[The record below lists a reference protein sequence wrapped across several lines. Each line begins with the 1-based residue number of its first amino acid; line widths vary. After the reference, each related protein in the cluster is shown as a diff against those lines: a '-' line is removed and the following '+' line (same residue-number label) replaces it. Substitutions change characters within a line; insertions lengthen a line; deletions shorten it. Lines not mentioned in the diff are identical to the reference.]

1 MTHAA
6 STLTLTCFLALLPA
20 SPSFTQTHEA
30 TPETT
35 AAPVAYVYV
44 QTEKGVDVYDA
55 TAAGSLTLVKGSPFA
70 DSGQME
76 GNNGGYLISVG
87 TDDLHSY
94 KIGTSGAVGK
104 QASEIN
110 TQSYSGAECGNTDG
124 SGAVLDHT
132 GKYFFVQLTGAP
144 GNGGVYNACASWQT
158 YQVESDGAFSF
169 LNSIEYYGSYTA
181 FSTFGISSK
190 GDLSVNGTFKETD
203 PVAPPSTQ
211 GPTQYF
217 PVAAS
222 ADPNE
227 HLAVVLQEET
237 FNCCGIFGPY
247 QLASYT
253 INKTTGAVVSTNT
266 ATDMPTPEEQDV
278 DGSISNLS
286 LRMSPS
292 GELVALAGWPGLQV
306 FHFNGASPI
315 TTYSS
320 LLLPTVDIDQLA
332 WDNSNHLY
340 ALSYESG
347 ELYVYTVTPT
357 SISEVAGSPYKVQ
370 GAYGVKG
377 LIVVPK

>member
-169 LNSIEYYGSYTA
+169 LNSIEYYGGAGHDAAPSSVPTVGSGDNFAYGIFSEFSGYSYTA

-266 ATDMPTPEEQDV
+266 ATDMPTPEERRWQ
-278 DGSISNLS
+278 
-286 LRMSPS
+286 
-292 GELVALAGWPGLQV
+292 
-306 FHFNGASPI
+306 HFQSFPA
-315 TTYSS
+315 YV
-320 LLLPTVDIDQLA
+320 TV
-332 WDNSNHLY
+332 
-340 ALSYESG
+340 G
-347 ELYVYTVTPT
+347 
-357 SISEVAGSPYKVQ
+357 
-370 GAYGVKG
+370 
-377 LIVVPK
+377 